1 MRKYLIPSVAIFIAT
16 GVSAGVYLSASHRS
30 DTDALQI
37 EDAVIIRG
45 ISMETDEPPSE
56 EDGQIIYDD
65 SFDDAVIDYD
75 RMRGGKGK
83 EKGIDNDYLAHLKN
97 RDSRWHLK
105 RYRIRKNDNLW
116 KIAKRFGVNH
126 RLIIGINR
134 IDDADLLKP
143 GRYINIPTR
152 EGVYYRVMKGDTVAK
167 IAARHGVEVSRILS
181 HNGIRSGVI
190 RPGQR
195 LFIPDALERPTVHNV
210 AARKWTQAPQP
221 ALTTFAWPMRG
232 RITSGF
238 GTRRDPFTG
247 QRSFHCGID
256 ISADMGTP
264 VRASA
269 DGRVIFSGWKPGYGN
284 VVVVRHENGYVTV
297 YAHNSKNLVAEG
309 AEVKRGDTIASSG
322 ATGAVTGAHLHFEI
336 RKYLYPL
343 NPLRILR

>member
-1 MRKYLIPSVAIFIAT
+1 MRKYIIPSVAVFIAA
-16 GVSAGVYLSASHRS
+16 GVSAGVYLFASHRS
-30 DTDALQI
+30 DTDVLRI
-37 EDAVIIRG
+37 EDAIIIRG

-75 RMRGGKGK
+75 RIREGGKT
-83 EKGIDNDYLAHLKN
+83 GIDNDYLARLKAK
-97 RDSRWHLK
+97 DSRWHLK

-126 RLIIGINR
+126 RLIIGINQ
-134 IDDADLLKP
+134 IDKADLLKP

-152 EGVYYRVMKGDTVAK
+152 AGVYYRVLKGDTVAK
-167 IAARHGVEVSRILS
+167 IAARYGVEASRIVS
-181 HNGIRSGVI
+181 HNGIRRGSI

-195 LFIPDALERPTVHNV
+195 LFIPDAVERPAVNNV
-210 AARKWTQAPQP
+210 ASRKKTYAPQP
-221 ALTTFAWPMRG
+221 ALTTFVWPMRG

-256 ISADMGTP
+256 ISAKIGTL
-264 VRASA
+264 VRASN

-284 VVVVRHENGYVTV
+284 VVVVRHEKGYITV
-297 YAHNSKNLVAEG
+297 YAHNSKNLVTEG
-309 AEVKRGDTIASSG
+309 VEVKRGEVIASSG
-322 ATGAVTGAHLHFEI
+322 ATGAVTGAHLHFEV